1 VLGCIGLGIALVACG
16 DRCERLCDDVSTRLQ
31 RCRTA
36 AWTWEDLG
44 ADNRAGFVSNCRRDW
59 DETIGEL
66 GSHEIQLA
74 LDVCDASGERL
85 DELTCEELTALYG
98 AGD

>member
-1 VLGCIGLGIALVACG
+1 MGMALGGCG

-31 RCRTA
+31 RCQTA

-44 ADNRAGFVSNCRRDW
+44 AENRASFASNCRRDW
-59 DETIGEL
+59 DATVGDL

-74 LDVCDASGERL
+74 LDVCDTSR
-85 DELTCEELTALYG
+85 DELDTLTCDELTALYG
-98 AGD
+98 PGD